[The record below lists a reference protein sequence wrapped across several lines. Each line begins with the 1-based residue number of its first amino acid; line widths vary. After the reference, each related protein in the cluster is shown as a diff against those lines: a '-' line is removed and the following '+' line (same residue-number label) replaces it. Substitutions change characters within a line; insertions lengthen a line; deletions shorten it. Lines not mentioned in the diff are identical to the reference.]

1 MHTLA
6 WQGDHLSLLDQ
17 TQLPGKEVYLDLRDY
32 REVADAIR
40 SMRVRGAPAL
50 GCAAAYGV
58 ALAATALRMEPAERF
73 RAGLEDSCRELVAT
87 RPTAVNIAWAVHRM
101 QAAIAGVAEP
111 RAAVDRLIAEALAIQ
126 DEDVRGNREMGRLG
140 AALLPEQCTVL
151 THCNAGALATSGY
164 GTALGV
170 IRAAIEAGKKVDV
183 FADETRPLLQG
194 ARLTTWELTRDGI
207 PTTLIADTMAGH
219 FMRRGQIN
227 CVVVGADRIAA
238 NGDVANKIGTYQI
251 AVLAH
256 ENGIPF
262 YVAAPFST
270 VDLGTPDGDGIPIE
284 ERAPDEVTWF
294 GGVRTAAAG
303 VEVRNPAFDVTPN
316 RYVSAI
322 ITQLGIVHQPYG
334 GGLRAIEASAAAREG
349 QSIHA

>member
-6 WQGDHLSLLDQ
+6 WHGDHLSLLDQ
-17 TQLPGKEVYLDLRDY
+17 TRLPSEEVYVDLRNSG
-32 REVADAIR
+32 EVADAIR

-58 ALAATALRMEPAERF
+58 ALAALALLDGPAVAF
-73 RAGLEDSCRELVAT
+73 QPGLDQACAELVAT
-87 RPTAVNIAWAVHRM
+87 RPTAVNIAWAVRRM
-101 QAAIAGVAEP
+101 RAAIAGLPEP
-111 RAAVDRLIAEALAIQ
+111 RVIAQRLIAEALAIQ
-126 DEDVRGNREMGRLG
+126 DEDTRANRNMGRLG
-140 AALLPEQCTVL
+140 AALLPDDCTVL

-170 IRAAIEAGKKVDV
+170 IRAAIEAGKRVRV

-194 ARLTTWELTRDGI
+194 ARLTTWELMRDGV

-219 FMRRGQIN
+219 FMRRGEID

-238 NGDVANKIGTYQI
+238 NGDVANKIGTYQV

-270 VDLGTPDGDGIPIE
+270 VDLQTPDGDGIQIE
-284 ERAPDEVTWF
+284 ERAPDEVTQF
-294 GGVRTAAAG
+294 GGIRIAAGG

-316 RYVSAI
+316 RYVSSI
-322 ITQLGIVHQPYG
+322 ITELGVVRAPYEV
-334 GGLRAIEASAAAREG
+334 GLRVAAGEG
-349 QSIHA
+349 QNVHA